1 MKRLIGREKEIENQ
15 VSFILNRSLGLE
27 VLNTARSNLK
37 IITRSNNRFGFIRL

>member
-15 VSFILNRSLGLE
+15 VSFIPNRSLGLE

-37 IITRSNNRFGFIRL
+37 NHYTV